1 MKKCH
6 ACLKEMEIPMP
17 VGRRETCPFC
27 GTDLH
32 SCLNCAF
39 HEAAAYNECREPQA
53 ERVIDKARSNFCDFF
68 AVRDTGTVDQEKGPV
83 SSAKARL
90 DSLFKAS

>member
-1 MKKCH
+1 
-6 ACLKEMEIPMP
+6 MP

-39 HEAAAYNECREPQA
+39 HEAAACNECREPQA
-53 ERVIDKARSNFCDFF
+53 ERVVDKSRSNFCDFF
-68 AVRDTGTVDQEKGPV
+68 AFREAAADGPRR
-83 SSAKARL
+83 SPGDSARAKIE
-90 DSLFKAS
+90 SLFKAG

>member
-1 MKKCH
+1 
-6 ACLKEMEIPMP
+6 MP

-53 ERVIDKARSNFCDFF
+53 ERVIDKSRSNFCDFF
-68 AVRDTGTVDQEKGPV
+68 AFREAGTVGQEKGPV
-83 SSAKARL
+83 SSAKAKL
-90 DSLFKAS
+90 DSLFKTG